1 LAPVFPFL
9 SPSLAPEAAFSPEVV
24 LRARLEASAQQ
35 VQAPL
40 PEEWAARDVVAE
52 RQGAPGAA
60 AEQQAVPDALVAPR
74 PEEVA
79 ARVAVQ
85 RVAARGAAV
94 QRVAVAARGVAVQR
108 PGAAVLAGEGLLREA
123 PSAVAWALPWAVV
136 WAFRRD
142 PTPPWP
148 VPQPAA

>member
-1 LAPVFPFL
+1 MVPVFLSLFL
-9 SPSLAPEAAFSPEVV
+9 FLAPEAAWQEQPVV
-24 LRARLEASAQQ
+24 SAQ
-35 VQAPL
+35 
-40 PEEWAARDVVAE
+40 R
-52 RQGAPGAA
+52 AA
-60 AEQQAVPDALVAPR
+60 AQLLGELAAQDAAVAALQALPGGAVARQREAAAVPDALVAVLQ
-74 PEEVA
+74 EA
-79 ARVAVQ
+79 GA
-85 RVAARGAAV
+85 AARGAVV
-94 QRVAVAARGVAVQR
+94 QP

>member
-1 LAPVFPFL
+1 MVPVFL
-9 SPSLAPEAAFSPEVV
+9 SLFLAPEAAWQEQPVV
-24 LRARLEASAQQ
+24 SAQ
-35 VQAPL
+35 
-40 PEEWAARDVVAE
+40 R
-52 RQGAPGAA
+52 AA
-60 AEQQAVPDALVAPR
+60 AQLLGELAAQDAAVAALQALPGGAVAQQREAAAVPDALVALLQ
-74 PEEVA
+74 EAGA
-79 ARVAVQ
+79 ARIAVQ
-85 RVAARGAAV
+85 PVAARGA
-94 QRVAVAARGVAVQR
+94 AVQR

>member
-1 LAPVFPFL
+1 M
-9 SPSLAPEAAFSPEVV
+9 
-24 LRARLEASAQQ
+24 
-35 VQAPL
+35 
-40 PEEWAARDVVAE
+40 AE
-52 RQGAPGAA
+52 RQGALRAA

-85 RVAARGAAV
+85 RVA
-94 QRVAVAARGVAVQR
+94 VAARGAAVQR